1 MSESCTEELDYD
13 DLPWKDPGFRRGRDV
28 ILACGQ
34 VLAREAGHTREPEGG
49 PLLLSRLLAPESRW
63 PWHKELF
70 ERLQP
75 SFELAVPQG
84 PPGLLRLCRLILEDW
99 QRFEAAQH
107 GLLTHCGTVGP
118 ALLALLGAGYLME
131 GMGNGFDRPARL
143 FGLLDPA
150 PSTWLEMM
158 QDLVHLTDRREQ
170 ALLFA
175 QAPEGLPGPCYE
187 MRFGLTPKGMALL
200 GIPPT
205 DTLADE
211 RRMAESRSLEADGG
225 GRDSSPR
232 FKPRTA
238 SPPPS
243 PQKPAEQEA
252 TLPDLLSMETPE
264 LALTDLVLSEEA
276 DLELEFLV
284 HLLRSE
290 REAAPVMLFHG
301 PPGTGKTHAA
311 RCLAGA
317 LERPLGVASL
327 DRLQTKWHGDTEKAF
342 RKAFDEA
349 AGAGAIL
356 LLDEVDALLCSRG
369 TMALSWQISQ
379 VNTLLKLLEAP
390 PVPVILCTNFLHAL
404 DAAVHRRIQHLVEF
418 PIPDRRQRMSLWN
431 LELDRNGIDVTL
443 DLDLSP
449 LASLPLTGGLIR
461 NAALQFARR
470 IAVYGEGF
478 PATTQ
483 ALLALARK
491 ELPKI
496 EGELRAKAIGF
507 AVPADHHDDP
517 PPEDDPAERP
527 RRAAL
532 TLFDREAGPR
542 ESRES
547 GPV

>member
-1 MSESCTEELDYD
+1 MSESYTEELEHD
-13 DLPWKDPGFRRGRDV
+13 DLPWKDPGFRQGRDV

-34 VLAREAGHTREPEGG
+34 VLAREAGHTREPKGG
-49 PLLLSRLLAPESRW
+49 QLLLSRLMDLESRW

-70 ERLQP
+70 ESLQP
-75 SFELAVPQG
+75 GLELAKPEGRQ
-84 PPGLLRLCRLILEDW
+84 GLLSLCRLILEDW

-107 GLLTHCGTVGP
+107 GLLANCGTVGP

-150 PSTWLEMM
+150 PSRWLEMM
-158 QDLVHLTDRREQ
+158 QDLVHLTDGGEQ
-170 ALLFA
+170 ALLFGED
-175 QAPEGLPGPCYE
+175 PEGLPGPCYE
-187 MRFGLTPKGMALL
+187 MRFGLTPRGMALL

-205 DTLADE
+205 DTLAQE
-211 RRMAESRSLEADGG
+211 RRKAESRSLEAEGG
-225 GRDSSPR
+225 RRDSSPR

-243 PQKPAEQEA
+243 PQKPAEEEA
-252 TLPDLLSMETPE
+252 PLPDLLAMETPE
-264 LALTDLVLSEEA
+264 FALTDVVLAEEA
-276 DLELEFLV
+276 ALELEFLV

-290 REAAPVMLFHG
+290 QEAAPVMLFHG

-311 RCLAGA
+311 RCLAGE
-317 LERPLGVASL
+317 LERPLGLASL
-327 DRLQTKWHGDTEKAF
+327 DRLQNKWHGDTEKAL

-349 AGAGAIL
+349 AGAGALL
-356 LLDEVDALLCSRG
+356 LLDEVDALLCARG
-369 TMALSWQISQ
+369 TMVLSWQISQ

-431 LELDRNGIDVTL
+431 LELDRHGIDVTL
-443 DLDLSP
+443 GLDLSP

-470 IAVYGEGF
+470 IAVYGEEF

-496 EGELRAKAIGF
+496 EGELRGKAIGF
-507 AVPADHHDDP
+507 TVPADRHDDP
-517 PPEDDPAERP
+517 PPDDAPRQRP
-527 RRAAL
+527 RRDAL
-532 TLFDREAGPR
+532 TLFDREPGPR
-542 ESRES
+542 EP
-547 GPV
+547 GPGL